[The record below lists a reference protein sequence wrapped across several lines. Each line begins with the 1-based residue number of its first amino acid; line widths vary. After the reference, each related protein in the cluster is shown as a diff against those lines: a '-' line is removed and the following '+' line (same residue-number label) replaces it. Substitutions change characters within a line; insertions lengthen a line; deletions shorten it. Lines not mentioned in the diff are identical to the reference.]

1 MSAEEKKKA
10 QQLRAYQARQ
20 VHHAHVATRRRKDQF
35 VWSAA
40 AVAAVVVASLSLWGY
55 QTIGPGAPTVA
66 PDISIAENR
75 SWTGTLQ
82 LDQATIGFEVD
93 GQLAPQAVANVVSL
107 TREGFYD
114 NLTCHRLTTDG
125 LYVLQCGDPLGLG
138 LGGPGYFFGPIEN
151 APADNF
157 YPAGTIA
164 MARASGDAESMGSQ
178 FFLVYE
184 DSVIPADSAGGYTVF
199 GQITD
204 GLDGL
209 IEAYVT
215 PGTIDGSPDGIPA
228 TVPIIETITIQ

>member
-1 MSAEEKKKA
+1 VSAEEKKKA

-35 VWSAA
+35 VWSAG
-40 AVAAVVVASLSLWGY
+40 AVAAVVLASLSLWGY
-55 QTIGPGAPTVA
+55 QTLGPGAPAVA

-75 SWTGTLQ
+75 VWTGTLQ

-93 GQLAPQAVANVVSL
+93 GQLAPQAVANFVSL
-107 TREGFYD
+107 TTDGFYE
-114 NLTCHRLTTDG
+114 NITCHRLTTDG

-164 MARASGDAESMGSQ
+164 MARAGGDADSMGSQ

-204 GLDGL
+204 GMDGL
-209 IEAYVT
+209 IEAYVS
-215 PGTIDGSPDGIPA
+215 PGVSDGSADGIPA
-228 TVPIIETITIQ
+228 AVPIIETITIQ

>member
-1 MSAEEKKKA
+1 MSAEQKKKA

-20 VHHAHVATRRRKDQF
+20 VHHAHVATRRRRDQF

-40 AVAAVVVASLSLWGY
+40 AVAAVVIASLSLWGY
-55 QTIGPGAPTVA
+55 QTVGPGAPEVA

-75 SWTGTLQ
+75 AWTGTLQ
-82 LDQATIGFEVD
+82 LDQAALGFEVD
-93 GQLAPQAVANVVSL
+93 GQLAPQAVANFVSL
-107 TREGFYD
+107 TGEGFYD

-164 MARASGDAESMGSQ
+164 MARAGGDAESMGSQ

-199 GQITD
+199 GEVTA
-204 GLDGL
+204 GLDDL

-215 PGTIDGSPDGIPA
+215 PGTSDGSADGIPA
-228 TVPIIETITIQ
+228 TVPIIENITIQ